1 MSDQSEITTACSI
14 CACMVK
20 LWSRVHVDYAGPFL
34 RKMFLIM
41 IDAISKWMEV
51 HLTTSTSAAT
61 TISVMRKTFAALGL
75 PEVTVSDNAATF
87 TSEELGQFLKKNGV
101 KHIRTRSYHPA

>member
-1 MSDQSEITTACSI
+1 MRSCETCQTNRKSPHASPVHVWSWPD
-14 CACMVK
+14 K
-20 LWSRVHVDYAGPFL
+20 PWSRVHVDYAGPFL

-41 IDAISKWMEV
+41 IDAHSKWMEV

-87 TSEELGQFLKKNGV
+87 RSEELGQFL
-101 KHIRTRSYHPA
+101 